1 MVITEYNITKSFDK
15 KTGKIR
21 HIITKDREIVY
32 DMTFKLSKNRN
43 TPFSPID
50 FLEAALDGEQ
60 VIINPQYYRELQN
73 IAFELHL
80 LNVCKA
86 DYEKGEISFTNKIKG
101 QIKKMVSLFT

>member
-21 HIITKDREIVY
+21 YIITKDREIVY

-50 FLEAALDGEQ
+50 FLEAALAGE
-60 VIINPQYYRELQN
+60 
-73 IAFELHL
+73 HL

-86 DYEKGEISFTNKIKG
+86 DNEKGEISFTNKIKG

>member
-21 HIITKDREIVY
+21 YIITKDREIVY

-43 TPFSPID
+43 TSFSPID
-50 FLEAALDGEQ
+50 FLEAALAGEQ

-86 DYEKGEISFTNKIKG
+86 DNEKGEISFTNKIKG

>member
-86 DYEKGEISFTNKIKG
+86 DMKKEKYHLQTRSKVK
-101 QIKKMVSLFT
+101 

>member
-43 TPFSPID
+43 TPFSPIV
-50 FLEAALDGEQ
+50 F
-60 VIINPQYYRELQN
+60 
-73 IAFELHL
+73 
-80 LNVCKA
+80 
-86 DYEKGEISFTNKIKG
+86 
-101 QIKKMVSLFT
+101 

>member
-80 LNVCKA
+80 LNVCKT
-86 DYEKGEISFTNKIKG
+86 DM
-101 QIKKMVSLFT
+101 KKKNHHLQTKLKA

>member
-1 MVITEYNITKSFDK
+1 MVT
-15 KTGKIR
+15 
-21 HIITKDREIVY
+21 
-32 DMTFKLSKNRN
+32 
-43 TPFSPID
+43 
-50 FLEAALDGEQ
+50 DGEQ

-86 DYEKGEISFTNKIKG
+86 DNEKGEISFTNKIKG

>member
-60 VIINPQYYRELQN
+60 VIINPQYNRELQN

-80 LNVCKA
+80 LNVCKT
-86 DYEKGEISFTNKIKG
+86 DNEKEKPSFTNKVKG
-101 QIKKMVSLFT
+101 LIKKIVSLFT

>member
-21 HIITKDREIVY
+21 YIITKDREIVY

-50 FLEAALDGEQ
+50 FLEAALAGEQ

-73 IAFELHL
+73 IHL

-86 DYEKGEISFTNKIKG
+86 DNEKGEISFTNKIKG